1 MNNNS
6 LIVYTLLI
14 FSCKNGIVLLVCV
27 SIFSHIDYEFE
38 KHIMIIALLLGSFV
52 GFVLAMPPGP
62 VAITSIR
69 LSLDKSMRDSVAFGL
84 AAGFMDF
91 LYCAFAIFSMSAVMG
106 AIGTLSSEHSTLQLI
121 LQLVVIA
128 AVLAYGFVHI
138 RKKPATAEP
147 PAEELKE
154 KSQSK
159 YLRGLS
165 RRGPFFLGIAIAL
178 ANVANPTF
186 IPFLMY
192 IMVWI
197 NSLSLFENYY
207 FNNLMFALGFGFGN
221 FFWLY
226 LVGRLLT
233 HYKNRLPEGFIS
245 RINKFAGLALI
256 GCGTFLGY
264 RVLFP
269 RLSELLKFAL
279 AF

>member
-1 MNNNS
+1 
-6 LIVYTLLI
+6 
-14 FSCKNGIVLLVCV
+14 
-27 SIFSHIDYEFE
+27 
-38 KHIMIIALLLGSFV
+38 MIIALLLGSLV

-69 LSLDKSMRDSVAFGL
+69 LSIDKGLRDSVSFGL

-91 LYCAFAIFSMSAVMG
+91 LYCAFAIFSTSAVMN
-106 AIGTLSSEHSTLQLI
+106 AIGTLSNEHSTIQLV

-138 RKKPATAEP
+138 RRKPEAEP
-147 PAEELKE
+147 KAEELKE
-154 KSQSK
+154 KSQSM

-165 RRGPFFLGIAIAL
+165 RRGPFFLGVAIAL

-197 NSLSLFENYY
+197 NSLSLFENYF
-207 FNNLMFALGFGFGN
+207 FNNLMFAIGFGFGN

-226 LVGRLLT
+226 VVGRLLT
-233 HYKNRLPEGFIS
+233 HYKNRLPDGFIS

-269 RLSELLKFAL
+269 RLSDLLKL
-279 AF
+279 AFVF